1 MKKLIP
7 AVLLLALVLT
17 SCSSLRAEK
26 TADFF
31 AMDTYMSVKYYGG
44 PDGESEK
51 LETAAAKLEKKLSVT
66 KEDSEIARLNR
77 DGRAKL
83 SGETEKLLTGALD
96 LCRETE
102 GALDVTVYP
111 AVRAWGFTTGEHRVP
126 DKDEIDGIVGKI
138 GYGNVTVGGGE
149 AALPDGY
156 MVDLGAVAKGY
167 LGDKLAEILK
177 EDGVTSALLD
187 LGGNIRA
194 VGEKPDG
201 SPWRIAVRDPA
212 GEGVIGTLPIR
223 DETAATSG
231 GYERYFVDEDGE
243 IRWHIIDPATGYP
256 AKAGLISVTVI
267 GKDGS
272 RCDGLSTA
280 LFVMGREKSVSFW
293 RERRDFEMILVT
305 DDGKILISPGLSG
318 MFEPE
323 KGSSY
328 SVEVIGND

>member
-1 MKKLIP
+1 MRNK
-7 AVLLLALVLT
+7 
-17 SCSSLRAEK
+17 
-26 TADFF
+26 
-31 AMDTYMSVKYYGG
+31 
-44 PDGESEK
+44 
-51 LETAAAKLEKKLSVT
+51 
-66 KEDSEIARLNR
+66 R
-77 DGRAKL
+77 DGRQRTFQSRRQL
-83 SGETEKLLTGALD
+83 N
-96 LCRETE
+96 
-102 GALDVTVYP
+102 
-111 AVRAWGFTTGEHRVP
+111 AVCT
-126 DKDEIDGIVGKI
+126 
-138 GYGNVTVGGGE
+138 GGGE

-167 LGDKLAEILK
+167 LGDKLAEMLK
-177 EDGVTSALLD
+177 DDGVTSALLD

-212 GEGVIGTLPIR
+212 GEGVIGTLPLR

-267 GKDGS
+267 GKDGL

-305 DDGKILISPGLSG
+305 DDGVILSEKLAENLGLSVG
-318 MFEPE
+318 DPITFEGE
-323 KGSSY
+323 DGRTRSRAA
-328 SVEVIGND
+328 GC